1 MTHTPPIVKLSLG
14 AIAVTGSYLAMMATV
29 GGGPLIGALFLLL
42 PVGAWATWRTKR
54 GARSML
60 ITCALVATLPLQ
72 MGAMLT
78 WPHLDDAVAEIAGL
92 VAIVGGVAGMLSHA
106 ARHWYASA
114 RAHRV
119 VGL

>member
-1 MTHTPPIVKLSLG
+1 MTQSPLIVKLSLG
-14 AIAVTGSYLAMMATV
+14 AIAVSGSSFAMMATV
-29 GGGPLIGALFLLL
+29 GGGAPVGALFLLL

-78 WPHLDDAVAEIAGL
+78 WPHLDDAAAEIMGL
-92 VAIVGGVAGMLSHA
+92 IAIVGGVAGMLTHA

>member
-1 MTHTPPIVKLSLG
+1 MTHAPAIVKLSLG
-14 AIAVTGSYLAMMATV
+14 AIAVTGSCLAIMATV
-29 GGGPLIGALFLLL
+29 GGELLVGVLFLLL

-54 GARSML
+54 GARSVL
-60 ITCALVATLPLQ
+60 IACALIATLPLQ

-78 WPHLDDAVAEIAGL
+78 WPHIDDAVAEIAGL
-92 VAIVGGVAGMLSHA
+92 VAIVSGVAGMLTHA